1 MHLRNFVHLVNFFSR
16 MIAHVGH
23 VNTRMHSHWPLRT
36 RSTDLNIQTW
46 TRKPKEHTRTPISQ
60 KYRSIYIVFF
70 VGGTCCHG
78 SRIAWEPDC
87 LARACPRRKT
97 GRHSDMPGMI
107 PSVQSGPKRKSIL
120 LESMGLDL
128 DVELTLF
135 LYKWHKKLQI
145 WYPVALWG
153 WSEYN
158 DYIYLNWESSF
169 YMDIIWPHLGP
180 SHVRARAAPHPVQQR
195 GGTPRDWVLWYFMI
209 FHHIL
214 RV

>member
-1 MHLRNFVHLVNFFSR
+1 

-23 VNTRMHSHWPLRT
+23 VNTRMHSHWPLHT

-128 DVELTLF
+128 DVELILF

-145 WYPVALWG
+145 WYPFALCG
-153 WSEYN
+153 VDLN
-158 DYIYLNWESSF
+158 IMIIYIYIWIGNRVSIWISF
-169 YMDIIWPHLGP
+169 GPIWAHPTSEPELHHILCNSAVAPQGIGYCDI
-180 SHVRARAAPHPVQQR
+180 
-195 GGTPRDWVLWYFMI
+195 LWYFII
-209 FHHIL
+209 F
-214 RV
+214 